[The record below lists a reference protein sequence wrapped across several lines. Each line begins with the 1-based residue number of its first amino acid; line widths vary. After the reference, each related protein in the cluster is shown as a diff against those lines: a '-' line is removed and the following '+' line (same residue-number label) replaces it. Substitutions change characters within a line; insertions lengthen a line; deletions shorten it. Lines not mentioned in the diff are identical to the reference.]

1 MEAAVNDLTDQI
13 AQLGNRIVK
22 IGNYPVST
30 ITPYSGTLDK
40 RSFQSFIRQIN
51 KIGTSYG
58 WDEEDLCRHLPIYL
72 KGEASATYDELSA
85 DVKNNWQDLVDTLAQ
100 KFGVGES
107 AHTYRR
113 TLQARKQREGESFA
127 EFAQSLADMADKA
140 YPTAGGFTDAV
151 RKKYDFRLIFEW
163 S

>member
-1 MEAAVNDLTDQI
+1 M
-13 AQLGNRIVK
+13 
-22 IGNYPVST
+22 
-30 ITPYSGTLDK
+30 
-40 RSFQSFIRQIN
+40 
-51 KIGTSYG
+51 
-58 WDEEDLCRHLPIYL
+58 HLPLYL

-85 DVKNNWQDLVDTLAQ
+85 DVKDNWQDLVDTLAQ

-127 EFAQSLADMADKA
+127 EFAQSLANMADKA

-151 RKKYDFRLIFEW
+151 RRNMILSLFLNGIKISIRVHLDVEPVLTSSPRLFKLRKKKRNYKEKNNVVASSTD
-163 S
+163 